1 MEHRCGFDKARLHAP
16 EVTRQ
21 MAGGYGS
28 VEMWNLT
35 EREPSLG
42 YGVIPQRVRSSG
54 HIVMIRRHT
63 TIMYYVQK

>member
-1 MEHRCGFDKARLHAP
+1 MEYCCGFDKARLHAP
-16 EVTRQ
+16 EVMCQ
-21 MAGGYGS
+21 MAGECGS

-42 YGVIPQRVRSSG
+42 HGVIPQRVRSSG
-54 HIVMIRRHT
+54 HIVMIRCHT